1 MVHILHMPPTQKTL
15 GCSCTEDASPTALR
29 KQESWGNEA
38 DIRKKQSQGNGVD
51 LIMIK
56 KKKKKKKRG
65 SYCQMTKELHYLI
78 IILIGLYKKN
88 IYVYV
93 FIYIEY
99 KGVKDA
105 SY

>member
-1 MVHILHMPPTQKTL
+1 
-15 GCSCTEDASPTALR
+15 
-29 KQESWGNEA
+29 
-38 DIRKKQSQGNGVD
+38 
-51 LIMIK
+51 MIK

-78 IILIGLYKKN
+78 IILIGLYKKII
-88 IYVYV
+88 IYIYIYI
-93 FIYIEY
+93 FIYREY